1 MESTIT
7 PSFKLNKA
15 VVNGSP
21 DWSYLLKNGNDLHQ
35 TVITIYDVSKDLF
48 VFVSQSA
55 TKILGYEPDHF
66 SRFKAMDWISM
77 IHCGEQSL
85 MSEILRNNTSQMN
98 GKNTSF
104 QYRLRHQKGHWV
116 YVNHEQNFLEYETGL
131 WVVNLIIDITEKER
145 FNHHLYK
152 IKCGGQRYINNDL
165 PANKHLNRLGVSE
178 RELEVIR
185 LIGSGFSS
193 KEIADK
199 LFISSHTAITH
210 RKNLIKKFKVRNTAQ
225 LIKEAARRM
234 LLN

>member
-7 PSFKLNKA
+7 PSFKLNNA
-15 VVNGSP
+15 AVNGSP
-21 DWSYLLKNGNDLHQ
+21 DWSYLLKNGNDLYQ
-35 TVITIYDVSKDLF
+35 TVITIYDVSNDLF

-55 TKILGYEPDHF
+55 AKIFGYEPDHF
-66 SRFKAMDWISM
+66 SQFKAMDWISL
-77 IHCGEQSL
+77 IHSGERSL
-85 MSEILRNNTSQMN
+85 MSAILRNNTSQMN

-116 YVNHEQNFLEYETGL
+116 YVNHEQNFVEYETGP
-131 WVVNLIIDITEKER
+131 WVVSLIIDITEKER
-145 FNHHLYK
+145 FNEYLYR
-152 IKCGGQRYINNDL
+152 IKCGEQRYINSDL
-165 PANKHLNRLGVSE
+165 TVNNRPDRLGISE